1 MRARHLIHLQPY
13 ALLAA
18 LVAPAYAG
26 SHGPSGF
33 GTPRPVQHGIPLE
46 VDGFN
51 VELQAA
57 WTVWDEYSTAELRAT
72 SGSAASLEH
81 SVLGSAALRYGVSET
96 VVLGARVAW
105 WWTEGYAVGPQLAAA
120 ADPLEGDPGG
130 PSDLWLDGSWRFHRH
145 PRGDFAFLFGVKLP
159 FGADDER
166 LDGGEAISPSD
177 QASTGA
183 VDFRAGLAWSNQLT
197 DRLRFDASL
206 ERTLH
211 GDNNGF
217 EQGDRWDVGA
227 SFLWRLGA
235 DGKSKAGWSVAG
247 AMLMTN
253 LEADAQAGVSI
264 ANSSGTLAWFAPSL
278 VRSSADGSSLR
289 FELALPVSQELD
301 GDQVEADSRLTIGWS
316 RGF

>member
-1 MRARHLIHLQPY
+1 MRRRHLDHLRLF
-13 ALLAA
+13 ALLV
-18 LVAPAYAG
+18 VATPAYAG
-26 SHGPSGF
+26 AHGPNGF
-33 GTPRPVQHGIPLE
+33 GTPRAVQDGIPLA
-46 VDGFN
+46 VDGFIL
-51 VELQAA
+51 ELQAA
-57 WTVWDEYSTAELRAT
+57 WTVWDEYSAAELAAT
-72 SGSAASLEH
+72 SGSATSLRN
-81 SVLGSAALRYGVSET
+81 SVLGSASLRYGVSET

-105 WWTEGYAVGPQLAAA
+105 WWTDGYAVGPELGGGAGPF
-120 ADPLEGDPGG
+120 DGDPGG

-166 LDGGEAISPSD
+166 LDGGGAISPSD

-183 VDFRAGLAWSNQLT
+183 VDFRAGLAWTNQLT
-197 DRLRFDASL
+197 ERLRFDASL

-227 SFLWRLGA
+227 SFQWRLGA
-235 DGKSKAGWSVAG
+235 DDKSKAGWSVAG

-253 LEADAQAGVSI
+253 LEADAQDGSSI
-264 ANSSGTLAWFAPSL
+264 PNSSGTLAWFAPSL
-278 VRSSADGSSLR
+278 VRSSVDGSSLR
-289 FELALPVSQELD
+289 VELALPVSQELD

>member
-1 MRARHLIHLQPY
+1 MRGRHFIHLQLFG
-13 ALLAA
+13 LLVAA
-18 LVAPAYAG
+18 APAYGG

-33 GTPRPVQHGIPLE
+33 GTPRAVQTGIPLA
-46 VDGFN
+46 VDAF
-51 VELQAA
+51 VVDLAAA
-57 WTVWDEYSTAELRAT
+57 WTVWDQYSTGELLAT
-72 SGSAASLEH
+72 DGSAASLEH
-81 SVLGSAALRYGVSET
+81 SALATASLRYGVTET
-96 VVLGARVAW
+96 TVLGARVAW
-105 WWTEGYAVGPQLAAA
+105 WWTDGYAVGPELAGGGG
-120 ADPLEGDPGG
+120 PFEGDPGG

-166 LDGGEAISPSD
+166 LEGGGRISPSD

-183 VDFRAGLAWSNQLT
+183 VDFRAGLAWTNQLT
-197 DRLRFDASL
+197 ERLRFDASV

-211 GDNNGF
+211 GDNSGF

-227 SFLWRLGA
+227 SFSWRLGA
-235 DGKSKAGWSVAG
+235 DEGPGAGWSVSG

-253 LEADAQAGVSI
+253 LEADVQDGASDP
-264 ANSSGTLAWFAPSL
+264 NSSGTLAWFAPSL
-278 VRSSADGSSLR
+278 MRSSTDGSALR

-301 GDQVEADSRLTIGWS
+301 GDQVEADSRLTVGWS

>member
-1 MRARHLIHLQPY
+1 MRGRHPTHLHLF
-13 ALLAA
+13 ALLV
-18 LVAPAYAG
+18 VASPAWAG
-26 SHGPSGF
+26 AHGPNGF
-33 GTPRPVQHGIPLE
+33 GTPRAVQDGIPLE
-46 VDGFN
+46 VDRFI
-51 VELQAA
+51 LQLEAA
-57 WTVWDEYSTAELRAT
+57 WTVWDEYSASELAAT
-72 SGSAASLEH
+72 SGSTTSLQN

-105 WWTEGYAVGPQLAAA
+105 WWTDGYAVGPELAGGGG
-120 ADPLEGDPGG
+120 PFEGDPGG

-166 LDGGEAISPSD
+166 LDGGGPISPSD

-183 VDFRAGLAWSNQLT
+183 VDFRAGLAWTNQLT
-197 DRLRFDASL
+197 ERLRFDASV

-211 GDNNGF
+211 GDNSGF

-227 SFLWRLGA
+227 SFQWRLGA
-235 DGKSKAGWSVAG
+235 ADGAKAGWSVAG

-253 LEADAQAGVSI
+253 MESDVQDGQSDP
-264 ANSSGTLAWFAPSL
+264 NSSGTLAWFAPSL
-278 VRSSADGSSLR
+278 TRSSADGSSLR

-301 GDQVEADSRLTIGWS
+301 GEQVEADSRLTIGWS